1 MINHLFL
8 SLFLATS
15 SLIVLWQGGLDN
27 VAYAQSSVA
36 PPQVLHIYWL
46 AGQSNMEGHGVVD
59 LDGADGYNGGRGN
72 LAKFVDDPA
81 NQKLWGDLRAADG
94 SWAKRDDVVVS
105 YLTENKNQKAGALS
119 VGYSCYDDA
128 HHFGPEL
135 GIGRALGNHFDS
147 PVLLI
152 KTAWGGKSLAKDFRP
167 PSSGGVTGP
176 FYNQIISEFRAALAS
191 IPTAFPQFAKCTP
204 QVDGFIWFQGW
215 NDGCDSA
222 AAAEYEAN
230 LVHLIADVR
239 KELGDPTLPFIVGE
253 TGNMDSTDGK
263 ILRNAQRKAC
273 ESKDVIGARFVPTA
287 QFLRKAE
294 DSPNKTHSHH
304 WFGNGESYL
313 LIGDALGRA
322 TIEMVST
329 RSKSNPESSR
339 TIIDFKGL
347 DVAKQWMTVN
357 DGVMGGKSK
366 GGPSFVDGKLVFA
379 GSTNTDGGGF
389 SSIRG
394 DSKQWGIDGFSGFV
408 MRVRGDGRTY
418 QLDTRIQTPNSRR
431 DISYRADFKTVA
443 NEWFE
448 VKVPFSAF
456 KPSWRGADLEG
467 RVPTFDPANLSS
479 MGIMIYDGKDGPFRL
494 EVDTI
499 GVYRDSIQR

>member
-1 MINHLFL
+1 MPMFNCPLLSFL
-8 SLFLATS
+8 LTAACV
-15 SLIVLWQGGLDN
+15 LIPCHS
-27 VAYAQSSVA
+27 APAQSPIDS
-36 PPQVLHIYWL
+36 PQVLHVFLL

-59 LDGADGYNGGRGN
+59 LDGTDGYNGGKGN

-81 NQKLWGDLRAADG
+81 NQALWSDLRAADK
-94 SWAKRDDVVVS
+94 SWAKRDDVFVS
-105 YLTENKNQKAGALS
+105 YLTESKEQKAGPLS
-119 VGYSCYDDA
+119 VGYAVYEGVN
-128 HHFGPEL
+128 HFGPEL
-135 GIGRALGNHFDS
+135 GIGRVLGKHFDS

-176 FYNQIISEFRAALAS
+176 YYTQMISEFRTALAA
-191 IPTAFPQFAKCTP
+191 IPTAFPALAKCTP
-204 QVDGFIWFQGW
+204 KIDGVIWFQGW

-222 AAAEYEAN
+222 AAAEYEEN

-239 KELGDPTLPFIVGE
+239 KEMGDPTLPFIVGE
-253 TGNMDSTDGK
+253 TGNMEGNDGN

-294 DSPNKTHSHH
+294 DSPNITHGHH

-322 TIEMVST
+322 TVEMISA
-329 RSKSNPESSR
+329 RSKSNVEASR
-339 TIIDFKGL
+339 TIIDFKGAN
-347 DVAKQWMTVN
+347 VAKEWMTVN

-366 GGPSFVDGKLVFA
+366 GGPTFGDGKLVFS

-394 DSKQWGIDGFSGFV
+394 ASKKWGVDGFSGFV
-408 MRVRGDGRTY
+408 LRVRGDGRTY
-418 QLDTRIQTPNSRR
+418 QLDTRIQSPNNRR
-431 DISYRADFKTVA
+431 DVSYRADFKTVD
-443 NEWFE
+443 NEWTE

-467 RVPTFDPANLSS
+467 RVANFDPANLSS

-499 GVYRDSIQR
+499 AVYRE